1 MEQAVVFC
9 PKIACVIEYRCT
21 VCWNKSS
28 RPYFVPVSVRPVL
41 ISERTD
47 RTAAKHWW
55 GVINIYILIVC
66 SNKTID
72 SNLASTCTGACPKA
86 VAWIGLKCICTFEDC
101 GKNCAFQ
108 KKKLICH
115 NEHNLNYISN
125 EKNLCAF
132 NRLISNIIIK
142 TINKKY
148 LKKGLSHNLSAWTVN
163 FRLNAPKIKTV
174 QFIQKIVSA
183 LSLQTALA
191 APHHD
196 TGRNNAIYHF

>member
-1 MEQAVVFC
+1 MEQAAVFC

-47 RTAAKHWW
+47 RTAAKHWR

-86 VAWIGLKCICTFEDC
+86 VAWIGLKYIHIR
-101 GKNCAFQ
+101 
-108 KKKLICH
+108 KLQ
-115 NEHNLNYISN
+115 NQNY
-125 EKNLCAF
+125 
-132 NRLISNIIIK
+132 
-142 TINKKY
+142 
-148 LKKGLSHNLSAWTVN
+148 
-163 FRLNAPKIKTV
+163 
-174 QFIQKIVSA
+174 
-183 LSLQTALA
+183 
-191 APHHD
+191 
-196 TGRNNAIYHF
+196 AIYQKLLIATITSI